1 LCGWGF
7 RRVFYPGERGSGDGK
22 VQIMDELHWD
32 VETRSEVD
40 LEIVG
45 LDNYYAHPSTELI
58 MSQHAINGG
67 KVHLWQPHLNPKPPA
82 ELVEALEDPFVI
94 ANAWGAQFER
104 KAAARFLGIKKPIN
118 EWRCSMVRARY
129 FSLPGGLEDAGRL
142 LGLKESEAKIEDGK
156 RLIQKFCS
164 PEIPGGEITLF
175 GLSTASYRNWNTDP
189 EDWDSFCKYG
199 VRDVEA
205 ERIIGTKKLKDFS
218 PPDHEWE
225 TWFLDQEINERGW
238 PVDMPL
244 VSAAR
249 ALVLRELEP
258 LNRQL
263 KELTGLANPNSRNQ
277 MLDWL
282 EGQGYIFTSLNKD
295 FVARALDGECQ
306 LTDIAKRVLDI
317 RSQTSKSSVSK
328 YTALAD
334 MTSEDGRL
342 RHQYTFYGA
351 HTGRWAA
358 HGVNMGN
365 LVKAT
370 KEVDKKLELAVELV
384 RKMDFDRIT
393 KEFSKPL
400 EVAAGVQR
408 SAFRAPEGKK
418 FVVAD
423 LNAIE
428 NRGLGYLARCEAI
441 LKVFR
446 EGKDPYLDFA
456 TRMYNEPYDRLLAE
470 YEAGDKS
477 KRTICKAPVLGAG
490 YGLGPG
496 KEEWVDG
503 NLILTGL
510 RGYAD
515 KMGVEMTGEEATYA
529 IQVFRESYPE
539 VKQLWK
545 DMERAA
551 AFAIRNPGQIVG
563 VGEPHTK
570 RDEEYFTEIGRKVLP
585 ALVSFK
591 CTGSRVLEML
601 LPSGRSLHYI
611 DPRVAKEEKV
621 WKFKDPHT
629 GEPRERKYQQD
640 VVYYK
645 AKDQKTKQWVEVD
658 TWGGPF
664 VENADQAICRDVL
677 VHGMKL
683 ADKKGFEV
691 VGSTYDE
698 AITVA
703 DINGLLGLPELIEC
717 LISPVP
723 WAGDAFPLG
732 ADGFEGLLYRK
743 N

>member
-1 LCGWGF
+1 MSKTWLD
-7 RRVFYPGERGSGDGK
+7 Y
-22 VQIMDELHWD
+22 
-32 VETRSEVD
+32 ETRSCVD
-40 LEIVG
+40 LEDHG
-45 LDNYYAHPSTELI
+45 LDRYASDPTTEVIL
-58 MSQHAINGG
+58 AAYAFDEAAP
-67 KVHLWQPHLNPKPPA
+67 KLWQPHLEPKIP
-82 ELVEALEDPFVI
+82 EDLHEALTSPFSEVWAWNAAFEQVI
-94 ANAWGAQFER
+94 TR
-104 KAAARFLGIKKPIN
+104 KVLKIDKPIF
-118 EWRCSMVRARY
+118 EFRDPMIIARALSY
-129 FSLPGGLEDAGRL
+129 PGKLGEAGRL
-142 LGLKESEAKIEDGK
+142 LGLKEESIKLEDGD
-156 RLIQKFCS
+156 RLVKLFCS
-164 PEIPGGEITLF
+164 PEDEGGYETLF
-175 GLSTASYRNWNTDP
+175 GIAPPTFRDWRTDP
-189 EDWDSFCKYG
+189 KDWELFGKYCKQDI
-199 VRDVEA
+199 VAARSN
-205 ERIIGTKKLKDFS
+205 TKKMEDFPIS
-218 PPDHEWE
+218 DEEWE
-225 TWFLDQEINERGW
+225 TWFLSEAINARGW
-238 PVDMPL
+238 PCDMPL
-244 VSAAR
+244 VNGAR

-258 LNRQL
+258 LNLQL
-263 KELTGLANPNSRNQ
+263 KELTGLENPNSRNQ
-277 MLDWL
+277 LLRWIT
-282 EGQGYIFTSLNKD
+282 EQGYTFTSLNKD
-295 FVARALDGECQ
+295 FVTRALDGECQ
-306 LTDIAKRVLDI
+306 LTDLAKRVLDI

-334 MTSEDGRL
+334 MTSADGRL

-370 KEVDKKLELAVELV
+370 KEVDNKLDLAVNLV
-384 RKMDFDRIT
+384 REMDFEGVAR
-393 KEFSKPL
+393 EFSKPL

-456 TRMYNEPYDRLLAE
+456 TRMFNESYESLLAE
-470 YEAGDKS
+470 YEAGNKS

-496 KEEWVDG
+496 KEEYRDG

-510 RGYAD
+510 RGYAQ
-515 KMGVEMTGEEATYA
+515 KMDVEMTHEEAVYA

-563 VGEPHTK
+563 VGVPQTD
-570 RDEEYFTEIGRKVLP
+570 RDKEYFAEQGRKILP
-585 ALVSFK
+585 PIVSFK
-591 CTGSRVLEML
+591 CTGSRVLEMI

-611 DPRVAKEEKV
+611 DPRVAKEDKV

-629 GEPRERKYQQD
+629 GEPKERKYKQD
-640 VVYYK
+640 VIYYK
-645 AKDQKTKQWVEVD
+645 AKDQKTKQWLE
-658 TWGGPF
+658 TETFGGHL

-677 VHGMKL
+677 VNGMKL
-683 ADKKGFEV
+683 ADKMGFEI

-698 AITVA
+698 AITLV
-703 DINGLLGLPELIEC
+703 DIGGALGLKELVQC
-717 LISPVP
+717 LVAPMP

-732 ADGFEGLLYRK
+732 ADGFESEIYRK
-743 N
+743 